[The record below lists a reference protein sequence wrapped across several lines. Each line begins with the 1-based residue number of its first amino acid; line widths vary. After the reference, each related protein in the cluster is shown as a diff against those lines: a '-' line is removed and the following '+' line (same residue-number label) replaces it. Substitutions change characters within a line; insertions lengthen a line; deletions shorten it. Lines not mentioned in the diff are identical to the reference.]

1 MALQLT
7 IACGDYDR
15 THPLID
21 GSIKPEGIE
30 LNWLTLP
37 HLEIW
42 TRMLNYYDFD
52 ASEISLSSYIT
63 SQAMGKPLT
72 AIPVFPARAFRHS
85 YIFINTKSGIREP
98 KDLMGKRVGLGEFQQ
113 TATVW
118 MRGMLQHEY
127 GVNLDDIEWFTSGRR
142 IRGWRWNCR
151 NATRSSASR
160 PDRKPDQMFFDGEL
174 DAIMVPS
181 LFPSL
186 FNPPPHIRRL
196 FEDSPKV
203 EAEYFKRTGIFPI
216 MHSVALRQD
225 VWEEHPWIARS
236 LFKAFQRA
244 KEDAYA
250 RLKDLSPYKI
260 SLAWFRGPVEEQQ
273 KILGDD
279 PWPYGLEK
287 NRHVVETLATYL
299 YEQGLAD
306 RKMPLEEL
314 FAPNTLDL

>member
-30 LNWLTLP
+30 LNWLVLP
-37 HLEIW
+37 HFEIW
-42 TRMLNYYDFD
+42 TRMLNYNDFD
-52 ASEISLSSYIT
+52 ASEISLSSYIIART
-63 SQAMGKPLT
+63 LGKPLT

-98 KDLMGKRVGLGEFQQ
+98 KDLMGKRVGLAEFQQ

-118 MRGMLQHEY
+118 IRGILQHEY
-127 GVNLDDIEWFTSGRR
+127 GVKLEDVQWYTWAPQQRMEIPLPKRYRVTHL
-142 IRGWRWNCR
+142 
-151 NATRSSASR
+151 T
-160 PDRKPDQMFFDGEL
+160 PDQKPDQMLFDGEL

-186 FNPPPHIRRL
+186 FNPPPHVRRL
-196 FEDSPKV
+196 FENSSKV
-203 EAEYFKRTGIFPI
+203 EAEYFKKTGIFPI
-216 MHSVALRQD
+216 MHSVALRQEL
-225 VWEEHPWIARS
+225 WEKHPWIARS

-250 RLKDLSPYKI
+250 RLKDPSPYKI
-260 SLAWFRGPVEEQQ
+260 SLAWFRGPVEDQEQT
-273 KILGDD
+273 LGED
-279 PWPYGLEK
+279 PWPYGVEK
-287 NRHVVETLATYL
+287 NRHVVETLSTYL
-299 YEQGLAD
+299 YEQGFTEKKL
-306 RKMPLEEL
+306 KMEEL
-314 FAPNTLDL
+314 LAPNTLDL

>member
-1 MALQLT
+1 MPLQLT

-21 GSIKPEGIE
+21 GSVKPEGIE
-30 LNWLTLP
+30 LNWLVLP

-52 ASEISLSSYIT
+52 ASEISLSSYIIART
-63 SQAMGKPLT
+63 LGKPLT

-85 YIFINTKSGIREP
+85 YIFINTKSGIHEP
-98 KDLMGKRVGLGEFQQ
+98 KDLMGRRVGLAEFQQ

-118 MRGMLQHEY
+118 IRGILQHEY
-127 GVNLDDIEWFTSGRR
+127 GVKLDDIEWYT
-142 IRGWRWNCR
+142 WVP
-151 NATRSSASR
+151 RSR
-160 PDRKPDQMFFDGEL
+160 MEIELPKRYKVTHLTPDRKPDQMLFDGEL

-186 FNPPPHIRRL
+186 FNPPPHVRRL
-196 FEDSPKV
+196 FENSPKV
-203 EAEYFKRTGIFPI
+203 EAEYFKKTGIFPI

-225 VWEEHPWIARS
+225 VWEKHPWIACS

-250 RLKDLSPYKI
+250 RLKDPSPYKI

-273 KILGDD
+273 QILGND
-279 PWPYGLEK
+279 PWPYGLEE
-287 NRHVVETLATYL
+287 NRHVVETLSNYL

-306 RKMPLEEL
+306 EKLRVEEL
-314 FAPNTLDL
+314 FVPNTLDL

>member
-1 MALQLT
+1 MPLQLT

-30 LNWLTLP
+30 LNWLVLP
-37 HLEIW
+37 HFEIW

-52 ASEISLSSYIT
+52 VSEISLSSYIIART
-63 SQAMGKPLT
+63 LGKPLT

-98 KDLMGKRVGLGEFQQ
+98 KDLMGKRVGLAEFQQ

-118 MRGMLQHEY
+118 IRGILQHEY
-127 GVNLDDIEWFTSGRR
+127 GVKLDDVQWYTWAPHQRMEINLPERYKV
-142 IRGWRWNCR
+142 
-151 NATRSSASR
+151 TRLT
-160 PDRKPDQMFFDGEL
+160 PDRKPDQMLFDGEL

-186 FNPPPHIRRL
+186 FNPPPHVRRL
-196 FEDSPKV
+196 FENSPKV
-203 EAEYFKRTGIFPI
+203 EAEYFKKTGIFPI

-225 VWEEHPWIARS
+225 VWEKHPWIARS

-250 RLKDLSPYKI
+250 KLKDLSPYKI
-260 SLAWFRGPVEEQQ
+260 SLAWFRGPVEEQEQ
-273 KILGDD
+273 ILGDD
-279 PWPYGLEK
+279 PWPYGVEK
-287 NRHVVETLATYL
+287 NRHVVQTLMTYL
-299 YEQGLAD
+299 HEQGLAE
-306 RKMPLEEL
+306 KKLEVAAL

>member
-1 MALQLT
+1 MPRQLT
-7 IACGDYDR
+7 IARGDYDR

-21 GSIKPEGIE
+21 GSVKPEGLE
-30 LNWLTLP
+30 LNWLVLP

-52 ASEISLSSYIT
+52 ASEISLSSYLIART
-63 SQAMGKPLT
+63 MGKPLT

-98 KDLMGKRVGLGEFQQ
+98 KDLMGKRVGLAEFQQ

-118 MRGMLQHEY
+118 VRGTLQHEY
-127 GVNLDDIEWFTSGRR
+127 GVNLDAIGWYTWTLPRMAIEMPKRYKVTH
-142 IRGWRWNCR
+142 I
-151 NATRSSASR
+151 A
-160 PDRKPDQMFFDGEL
+160 PDRAPDQMLFNGEL

-196 FEDSPKV
+196 FEDWPKV
-203 EAEYFKRTGIFPI
+203 EAEYFKKTGIFPI

-250 RLKDLSPYKI
+250 RLNDVSPYKI
-260 SLAWFRGPVEEQQ
+260 SLAWFRGPVEEQRN
-273 KILGDD
+273 ILGDD

-287 NRHVVETLATYL
+287 NRHVVATLMTYL
-299 YEQGLAD
+299 YEQGLA
-306 RKMPLEEL
+306 KEKLEVEKL

>member
-21 GSIKPEGIE
+21 GTVKPEGIE
-30 LNWLTLP
+30 LNWLVLP

-52 ASEISLSSYIT
+52 ASEISLSSYIIAR
-63 SQAMGKPLT
+63 SIDKPLT

-98 KDLMGKRVGLGEFQQ
+98 RDLIGKRVGLAEFQQ

-118 MRGMLQHEY
+118 IRGMLQHEY
-127 GVNLDDIEWFTSGRR
+127 CVNLDEIYWHTWESHSRMEMALPKRYQVTRIESG
-142 IRGWRWNCR
+142 
-151 NATRSSASR
+151 
-160 PDRKPDQMFFDGEL
+160 RKPDQMLFDGEL
-174 DAIMVPS
+174 DAIMIPS

-186 FNPPPHIRRL
+186 FHPPPHVRRL

-203 EAEYFKRTGIFPI
+203 EAEYYKKTGIFPI

-225 VWEEHPWIARS
+225 VWETHPWIARS

-250 RLKDLSPYKI
+250 KLKDLSPYKI

-273 KILGDD
+273 EILGDD
-279 PWPYGLEK
+279 PWPYGFDK
-287 NRHVVETLATYL
+287 NRSVVETLMGYL
-299 YEQGLAD
+299 YEQGLAQ
-306 RKMPLEEL
+306 KKLTYEEL
-314 FAPNTLDL
+314 FASNTLDL